1 MDIQNIAVIAAI
13 AIALLVWL
21 RAEGL
26 GARAGDTA
34 EEALAE
40 SQSLAETGEEALSA
54 AQDALA
60 GSKFAAA
67 AASRAADVA
76 EGANETANRALETA
90 ERALALGQEAA
101 NATEEQRLEAS
112 KADVRP
118 LRWRRAGADAD
129 GAVAPESQ
137 GLQLENFGAGIA
149 RNVVTDLLRT
159 PDGQIGRSSAIAEM
173 GSSGEATVRAW
184 PGRAPGDDA
193 CPDFDPG
200 EEVGVRVFWDNEN
213 GDAGESGWQV
223 IPHDGQLQ
231 LSGHKA
237 ALPPPSARR
246 PG

>member
-1 MDIQNIAVIAAI
+1 MDIQNIAVVAAI
-13 AIALLVWL
+13 AIAILGWL

-26 GARAGDTA
+26 SARAGDTA
-34 EEALAE
+34 ADALAE
-40 SQSLAETGEEALSA
+40 SQSLAETVEEALSG

-90 ERALALGQEAA
+90 DQALALGQGAAEAA
-101 NATEEQRLEAS
+101 EQQRLEAL

-118 LRWRRAGADAD
+118 LQWRRAAADAD
-129 GAVAPESQ
+129 GAVAPELQ

-159 PDGQIGRSSAIAEM
+159 PTGQIGRSSAIAEM
-173 GSSGEATVRAW
+173 ASTGEATVRAW
-184 PGRAPGDDA
+184 PGRAPSDDT

-200 EEVGVRVFWDNEN
+200 EEVGVRVFWDDEN

-223 IPHDGQLQ
+223 ISHDGQLQ
-231 LSGHKA
+231 LSGHKP